1 MQVNVQAVLAILL
14 ATLSGFG
21 VAMSGSSI
29 LVEFLRWRRRW
40 HAQHGQLHSSQV
52 ITGPGPF
59 QRAVNSSNSSTRG
72 HHNFQPN
79 EVENPETLRGS

>member
-1 MQVNVQAVLAILL
+1 MQAVLAILL

-59 QRAVNSSNSSTRG
+59 QRAVNSSTRG
-72 HHNFQPN
+72 RHDFQPN